1 MSGSHALDDVRQRTR
16 DEEFARALRALLR
29 RPLLTAAVDADAFRL
44 VRRHADELRAWLA
57 HETGWRLYVDAEVA
71 RLRKTP
77 ADLGDGTRPAR
88 SGRGQPAFG
97 RRRYVLLCLALAA
110 LERAEAQV
118 TLGWVAEQ
126 VVTMAG
132 DDALADAGIA
142 FTLERRDERSDLVAV
157 VRLLLAQGVLAHVA
171 GDAQDYL
178 DERGDALYDVDR
190 RVLSTVLA
198 TRRGPSLIAAGD
210 LEGRL
215 AALAGETD
223 AEAPLDRD
231 APAADTRRRLAR
243 RLLDDPVVYDA
254 DLDEAEREY
263 LRTQRTNLARRL
275 AGPAGLEPELRAEG
289 LALLDPTGEAT
300 DQRMPEEGTDG
311 HATLLLA
318 EHLAAAAGD
327 GEAPDGR
334 AGEAAGGGGA
344 GDREAVPLADLDAH
358 VAALAR
364 EHAGYWRKGAD
375 EPDHARA
382 ICRTAVERLAA
393 LRLVDVD
400 EDGVR
405 PRPALAR
412 YAAAEATVS
421 GPRQDTLTPE

>member
-1 MSGSHALDDVRQRTR
+1 MTGARPSGRGEPDAAGTHALDDVRQRTR
-16 DEEFARALRALLR
+16 DDEFARALRALLR

-44 VRRHADELRAWLA
+44 VRRHADELRAWFA
-57 HETGWRLYVDAEVA
+57 HETGWRLYVDPEVA

-132 DDALADAGIA
+132 DDALADAGIS

-157 VRLLLAQGVLAHVA
+157 VRLLLGQGVLAHVA

-198 TRRGPSLIAAGD
+198 TRRGPSLIEADD
-210 LEGRL
+210 LDGRL

-231 APAADTRRRLAR
+231 APTADTRRRLAR

-254 DLDEAEREY
+254 DLDDAEREY

-318 EHLAAAAGD
+318 EHLAAVAGD
-327 GEAPDGR
+327 G
-334 AGEAAGGGGA
+334 
-344 GDREAVPLADLDAH
+344 EAVPLADLDAH